1 MIERENRKPRKILH
15 IIPRPKENKNFP
27 IVLHFAF
34 YQEHDDIA
42 NHKGSVV
49 PLAMF

>member
-34 YQEHDDIA
+34 YQGHDDIA
-42 NHKGSVV
+42 NHKHSVV